1 MTILDQ
7 IVGTKEKEV
16 VRMPKTPPPRAKD
29 RRSFLEALKASKP
42 AFIAEVKPKSP
53 SEGVLISMEQVP
65 DLMRAYDR
73 YATAISVLCDET
85 YFGGGYDLLSQ
96 VASLTD
102 KPLLAKEFII
112 DEKQIA
118 MAASRGASAVLLIA
132 VILNEKELATLVGA
146 AIRADCDVLL
156 ELHDSDDLEKAAR
169 VLRVLGEHEKSRVI
183 IGINNR
189 DIDSLNVDIAQ
200 TERLAPLIRERL
212 GKDHL
217 IISESGLDSAEAC
230 RRLRPFVDGFLIGTS
245 ILRSPDPK
253 AFLFSLISACNHT

>member
-7 IVGTKEKEV
+7 IVGTKKKEIAQ
-16 VRMPKTPPPRAKD
+16 MAKSLPPSAKA
-29 RRSFLEALKASKP
+29 RSSFLEALRASKP

-53 SEGVLISMEQVP
+53 SEGALISMNRVP
-65 DLMRAYDR
+65 ELVEAYDR
-73 YATAISVLCDET
+73 SATAISVLCDET

-102 KPLLAKEFII
+102 KPLLAKEFVI

-118 MAASRGASAVLLIA
+118 MAASHGASAVLLIA
-132 VILNEKELATLVGA
+132 AILDEKALATLIQA
-146 AIRADCDVLL
+146 TIRARCDVLL
-156 ELHDSDDLEKAAR
+156 ELHDTNDLEKAGQALG
-169 VLRVLGEHEKSRVI
+169 VLKEQERSRII

-189 DIDSLNVDIAQ
+189 NLDSLTVDIAQ

-217 IISESGLDSAEAC
+217 IISESGIDSTEAC
-230 RRLRPFVDGFLIGTS
+230 RRLRPLVDGFLIGTS

-253 AFLFSLISACNHT
+253 AFLSSLISACNRA

>member
-1 MTILDQ
+1 MAKSL
-7 IVGTKEKEV
+7 
-16 VRMPKTPPPRAKD
+16 PPRAKA
-29 RRSFLEALKASKP
+29 RSSFLEALRASKP
-42 AFIAEVKPKSP
+42 AFIAELKPKSP
-53 SEGVLISMEQVP
+53 SEGMLISMDRIPELVK
-65 DLMRAYDR
+65 AYDCS
-73 YATAISVLCDET
+73 ATAISVLCDET
-85 YFGGGYDLLSQ
+85 YFGGGYDLLSL

-146 AIRADCDVLL
+146 AIHADCDVLL
-156 ELHDSDDLEKAAR
+156 ELHDSDDLENAVR
-169 VLRVLGEHEKSRVI
+169 VLRALGEHEKSRVI

-189 DIDSLNVDIAQ
+189 DLDSLNVDIAQ

-217 IISESGLDSAEAC
+217 IISESGLDSTEAC

-253 AFLFSLISACNHT
+253 AFLSSLISRCNHM

>member
-7 IVGTKEKEV
+7 IVGTKKKEIAQ
-16 VRMPKTPPPRAKD
+16 MAKSLPPRTKS
-29 RRSFLEALKASKP
+29 RRSFLEALRASHP

-53 SEGVLISMEQVP
+53 SEGVLISMDRIPELVE
-65 DLMRAYDR
+65 AYDR
-73 YATAISVLCDET
+73 SATAISVLCDET

-118 MAASRGASAVLLIA
+118 MAASHGASAVLLIA
-132 VILNEKELATLVGA
+132 AILDEKELATLVDA
-146 AIRADCDVLL
+146 AICANCDVLL
-156 ELHDSDDLEKAAR
+156 ELHDSDDLEKAIR
-169 VLRVLGEHEKSRVI
+169 VLSVLGEHEKSRVI

-189 DIDSLNVDIAQ
+189 NLDSLTVDIAQ
-200 TERLAPLIRERL
+200 TEQLAPLARELL

-230 RRLRPFVDGFLIGTS
+230 LRLRPFVDGFLIGTS

-253 AFLFSLISACNHT
+253 AFLSSLISACNRT